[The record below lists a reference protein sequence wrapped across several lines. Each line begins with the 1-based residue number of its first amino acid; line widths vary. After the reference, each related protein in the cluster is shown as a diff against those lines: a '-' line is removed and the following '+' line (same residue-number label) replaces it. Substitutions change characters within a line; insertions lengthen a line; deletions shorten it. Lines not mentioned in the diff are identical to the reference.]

1 MANFP
6 ESVVKVSRGA
16 VVATKAFSPLSRS
29 CCDDSWQNVKRTNWK
44 TLEVRTA
51 RIAPLQ

>member
-6 ESVVKVSRGA
+6 ESVVKVSRSA
-16 VVATKAFSPLSRS
+16 VVVTKGSSPLTLS
-29 CCDDSWQNVKRTNWK
+29 CCYDSWQNVKRTNWK
-44 TLEVRTA
+44 TLEVRIE